1 MEELLASTLREI
13 SDGLLSPSV
22 LKMSIDPTEGQAL
35 PPLFACCLERVILES
50 TIISVV
56 VEDRDPQIGGMP
68 LKSNLGSNGFG
79 RAEMAHQVD
88 VFVT

>member
-13 SDGLLSPSV
+13 SNGLLSPSV

-35 PPLFACCLERVILES
+35 PPLFACCLKRFIFES
-50 TIISVV
+50 AIISVV
-56 VEDRDPQIGGMP
+56 VEDGDPQKRGMP